1 MAKCDS
7 GFQLK
12 MIYEVMVAEVQ
23 ENTIGKAWFMFPTPI
38 IGNKTFHDN
47 APDSDSATSSC
58 LFTHKMKNGGRV

>member
-23 ENTIGKAWFMFPTPI
+23 ENTIGKA
-38 IGNKTFHDN
+38 
-47 APDSDSATSSC
+47 
-58 LFTHKMKNGGRV
+58 